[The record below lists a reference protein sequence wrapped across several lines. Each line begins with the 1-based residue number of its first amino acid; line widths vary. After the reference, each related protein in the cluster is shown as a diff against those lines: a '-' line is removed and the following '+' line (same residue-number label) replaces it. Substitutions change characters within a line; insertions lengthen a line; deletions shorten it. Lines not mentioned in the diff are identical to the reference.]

1 MALYHKIWC
10 IIIEKLTILFDERLK
25 QSEDDTLE
33 TGFGRADVGQL
44 IPNIFIFK
52 LQKVQ

>member
-33 TGFGRADVGQL
+33 TGFGRADVGQGTAGSGH
-44 IPNIFIFK
+44 IHSA
-52 LQKVQ
+52 